1 MKKLTHKN
9 LVELGQL
16 LGYPLIKDGGLCHG
30 FSCMLMQAILA
41 QEEPQFW
48 QRLKLIEAYDD
59 FPSLKNAI
67 EGVKLKVKDNQEA
80 LSLTDMELLEIPILY
95 EGVELYLQPMTHAD
109 VLNKN
114 KSFDDDIY
122 RLAHPVKLEGDTISL
137 PLDKEYAGNKDNL
150 KNYINNLEVILF
162 KHPNLPILVESINH
176 SVLLKYNS
184 NNTKQSWLYV
194 DTNDFQKYPNDANY
208 YRELNSTELVDSL
221 FNSLNP
227 ESEYIV
233 FNMAVV
239 AGSTHPVN
247 EDKSLQQFQVTNKLN
262 KEHATIY
269 DQRGAGLL
277 LIACK
282 NGHAEA
288 VKLLLAQDGIEINKE
303 NSDGETPLFMACF
316 YGHAEAVKL
325 LLAHPGIDINIAS
338 SKGTTPLVM
347 ACQKGHVEA
356 VKLLLAHP
364 GIEINKASP
373 DGFTPLHIACR
384 SLATLENKMLFD
396 VLLNNKAD
404 PALKNSEGKTALDIA
419 FSHQNNAA
427 IEALVL
433 FAKDK
438 PLSLTSLMSPET
450 QNIALEWARDK
461 ASKPHNN
468 GFFASASFSNSKDFI
483 QQELKDTEVHCPK
496 KM

>member
-1 MKKLTHKN
+1 
-9 LVELGQL
+9 
-16 LGYPLIKDGGLCHG
+16 
-30 FSCMLMQAILA
+30 
-41 QEEPQFW
+41 
-48 QRLKLIEAYDD
+48 
-59 FPSLKNAI
+59 
-67 EGVKLKVKDNQEA
+67 
-80 LSLTDMELLEIPILY
+80 
-95 EGVELYLQPMTHAD
+95 
-109 VLNKN
+109 
-114 KSFDDDIY
+114 
-122 RLAHPVKLEGDTISL
+122 
-137 PLDKEYAGNKDNL
+137 
-150 KNYINNLEVILF
+150 
-162 KHPNLPILVESINH
+162 
-176 SVLLKYNS
+176 
-184 NNTKQSWLYV
+184 
-194 DTNDFQKYPNDANY
+194 
-208 YRELNSTELVDSL
+208 
-221 FNSLNP
+221 
-227 ESEYIV
+227 
-233 FNMAVV
+233 
-239 AGSTHPVN
+239 
-247 EDKSLQQFQVTNKLN
+247 
-262 KEHATIY
+262 
-269 DQRGAGLL
+269 
-277 LIACK
+277 
-282 NGHAEA
+282 
-288 VKLLLAQDGIEINKE
+288 
-303 NSDGETPLFMACF
+303 MACQK
-316 YGHAEAVKL
+316 GHAEAVKL

-347 ACQKGHVEA
+347 ACQKGHVEAVKLLLAHPGIDINKAKTNGEAPLFMACFYGHAEAVKLLLAQDGIEINKEKPNGVTPLLMACYKGHAEA